1 MPKILKGGNFM
12 ATISNQ
18 ASVSY
23 TFSGSVET
31 QNALSNVSNT
41 TLIESFSLEVNKESY
56 QSNFTNGENIT
67 YTVKITNTGL
77 NTISNFTLVDNLGE
91 IDGGIVPLIYQ
102 AESARIYSESIAI
115 TPITPTSVNPLTF
128 TFDNELP
135 VGDSLVLSYVATV
148 SGSLPSTV
156 TSITNSATV
165 TSINNNPVTRIDETI
180 TGDDSHTITREN
192 NAELVV
198 TKGVSTESVTSGDT
212 YSYTITISNLGSL
225 PATAVVVTDTLPQG
239 FTVLSI
245 DFKQNGETSTL
256 DPSEYSIDAETN
268 TLTLPAGSTLE
279 IDGYQEGVDNSVVIT
294 INGAY
299 SE

>member
-1 MPKILKGGNFM
+1 M

-23 TFSGSVET
+23 TYSGASGTEST
-31 QNALSNVSNT
+31 QSNVANT
-41 TLIESFSLEVNKESY
+41 TLLESFSLEVNKESY
-56 QSNFTNGENIT
+56 QGNFTNGENIT

-91 IDGGIVPLIYQ
+91 LDGGVVPLIYQ
-102 AESARIYSESIAI
+102 EGSARIYSESIDI
-115 TPITPTSVNPLTF
+115 TPVNPTSTSPLTF

-135 VGDSLVLSYVATV
+135 VGDSLILSYVATV
-148 SGSLPSTV
+148 ISSLPISI
-156 TSITNSATV
+156 TSITNNATV

-180 TGDDSHTITREN
+180 TDDDSHTITRELT
-192 NAELVV
+192 AELVL
-198 TKGVSTESVTSGDT
+198 TKGVSTQSVTSGDT
-212 YSYTITISNLGSL
+212 YYYTITLSNLGSL
-225 PATAVVVTDTLPQG
+225 TATDIILTDTLPQG

-245 DFKQNGETSTL
+245 DLKQNGETSTL
-256 DPSEYSIDAETN
+256 DPSAYSIDPATN
-268 TLTLPAGSTLE
+268 TLTLPTGGTTLQVE
-279 IDGYQEGVDNSVVIT
+279 GYQEGVDNSVVIT